1 MCSGPFGEWEHLP
14 GHYQAL
20 PQPSTSELLHRYSKR
35 SPFRGILNL
44 ASENYAAPSTPKTF
58 SPVPLYLNLQ
68 AVAWESIFLTSAF
81 DSFYSKANLR
91 KHVAEYSLSFLK
103 ISAIK
108 AFTSNLVVRNTKIEV
123 ALRKYNYCKQT
134 IVT

>member
-1 MCSGPFGEWEHLP
+1 M
-14 GHYQAL
+14 
-20 PQPSTSELLHRYSKR
+20 R
-35 SPFRGILNL
+35 IN
-44 ASENYAAPSTPKTF
+44 AAPSTPKTF

-81 DSFYSKANLR
+81 DNFYSKANLR